1 MLSLEIFRMH
11 QISHL
16 VFSCRLKLEGRTSD
30 HLFSN
35 ISLFPFLSFCD
46 LFSFVFSSS
55 SYFLISFALIM
66 PLHLNC
72 FFLSLG
78 VILFCIPL
86 LALSCPVII
95 HALPSNL
102 CSLRISM
109 NFWFHP
115 CMCTYEA
122 YLEFSPFP

>member
-1 MLSLEIFRMH
+1 M
-11 QISHL
+11 
-16 VFSCRLKLEGRTSD
+16 
-30 HLFSN
+30 
-35 ISLFPFLSFCD
+35 SLFPFLSFCG
-46 LFSFVFSSS
+46 LFSFVFESS

-66 PLHLNC
+66 PLHLHC

-102 CSLRISM
+102 CSLRISIPVCVLM
-109 NFWFHP
+109 KPTWSFPPSPSLEKRKRKSKADLRNG
-115 CMCTYEA
+115 YEA
-122 YLEFSPFP
+122 RRNDEIVILFSKKWLL